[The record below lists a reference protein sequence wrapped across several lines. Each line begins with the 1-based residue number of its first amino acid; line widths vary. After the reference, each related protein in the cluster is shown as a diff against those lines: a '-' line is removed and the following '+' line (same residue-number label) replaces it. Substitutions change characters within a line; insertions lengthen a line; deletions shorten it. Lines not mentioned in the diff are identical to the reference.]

1 LAAPP
6 RALGPEIPLY
16 HTASILSRDFAKKV
30 AQIIFPDFV
39 HFDG

>member
-1 LAAPP
+1 VG
-6 RALGPEIPLY
+6 GPEIPLY
-16 HTASILSRDFAKKV
+16 HQPAILSRDFAKKV